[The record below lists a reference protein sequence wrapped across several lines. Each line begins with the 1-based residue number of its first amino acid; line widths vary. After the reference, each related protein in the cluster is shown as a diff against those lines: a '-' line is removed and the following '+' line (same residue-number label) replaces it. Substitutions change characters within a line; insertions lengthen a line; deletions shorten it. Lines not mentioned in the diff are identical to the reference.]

1 MEIAALPSCEK
12 SFFAGAKVTFFWS
25 QRVTKRRFF
34 FMSVMTTLRTTAPAL
49 YLECRYRVD
58 GDGGVREMEVL
69 IYQ

>member
-1 MEIAALPSCEK
+1 
-12 SFFAGAKVTFFWS
+12 
-25 QRVTKRRFF
+25 
-34 FMSVMTTLRTTAPAL
+34 MSVMTTLRTTAPAL